1 MRARALSDLAE
12 IVDCFGELL
21 AQDPGS
27 EQYAVAEAFVLGLAA
42 AAQLQVRHGHPV
54 QEVTKNS
61 SLERSPQQVV
71 GGCRWPCYVG
81 SNGKLAL
88 HALVCGV

>member
-1 MRARALSDLAE
+1 VVRARALSDLAE

-42 AAQLQVRHGHPV
+42 AAQL
-54 QEVTKNS
+54 EVSVLIGIIST
-61 SLERSPQQVV
+61 QQ
-71 GGCRWPCYVG
+71 R
-81 SNGKLAL
+81 
-88 HALVCGV
+88 